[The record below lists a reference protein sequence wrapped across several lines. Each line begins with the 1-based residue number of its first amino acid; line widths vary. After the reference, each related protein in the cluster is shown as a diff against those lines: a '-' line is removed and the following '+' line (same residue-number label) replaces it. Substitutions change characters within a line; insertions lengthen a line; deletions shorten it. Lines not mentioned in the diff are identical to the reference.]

1 MAFTCTVGAG
11 AGCCVTVNSSGPTWM
26 LPVRATLVLAMMW
39 YPRLPGPVPE
49 VALVM
54 LIQLTSLY
62 ASQLQAT
69 PVVSVMRPSALVDG
83 TAGRPPGASAMLLSE
98 PSCTRENV
106 WEVLVLPAYTIM
118 EPERWS
124 TQVLAATV

>member
-1 MAFTCTVGAG
+1 MTFPRPFGQA
-11 AGCCVTVNSSGPTWM
+11 AGCCLTGNSSGPTWM

-69 PVVSVMRPSALVDG
+69 PVVSVMRPSAPVDG
-83 TAGRPPGASAMLLSE
+83 TAGRPLGASARLPSE

-106 WEVLVLPAYTIM
+106 WEVLVVPAYTIM